1 MMSPVNRMVSLTVR
15 ALLTERLLL
24 RFACEIKVATCE
36 SMGPLDRR
44 IAPGG
49 KCAYCCECCG
59 AERSTEVHTFVV
71 DGEVGRFCFVAR
83 NKGPC
88 RVNNFAPTT
97 VVRSL
102 VEEHQPG

>member
-1 MMSPVNRMVSLTVR
+1 MSPVNRMVSLTVR

-24 RFACEIKVATCE
+24 RLESEIKVATCE

-59 AERSTEVHTFVV
+59 AERSTEVHTFVDNV
-71 DGEVGRFCFVAR
+71 ESGGFRLVADNASPR
-83 NKGPC
+83 YD
-88 RVNNFAPTT
+88 NNDTSTNVP
-97 VVRSL
+97 RSL
-102 VEEHQPG
+102 VEEY